1 MTAVSSD
8 ARSRTVL
15 VYSDDPVVRGRV
27 VTCVGRRPAPGVGT
41 IEFAEADTG
50 EGVVRAVR
58 HGRIDLCILDGEAW
72 PTGGMAICRQL
83 KEELDQCPPLLLL
96 IARRDDRWLGTW
108 SRADAMVAH
117 PLNPVEVAAAVV
129 ALLAPTVA
137 GPLSAPGRP

>member
-15 VYSDDPVVRGRV
+15 VYSDDPVVRERV
-27 VTCVGRRPAPGVGT
+27 LTCVGRRPAPGLGT
-41 IEFAEADTG
+41 IDFAEADTG

-83 KEELDQCPPLLLL
+83 RDELDHCPPLLLL
-96 IARRDDRWLGTW
+96 IGRRDDVWLGTW
-108 SRADAMVAH
+108 SRADAMVTH
-117 PLNPVEVAAAVV
+117 PIDPVHITASAVQ
-129 ALLAPTVA
+129 LLTPTPA
-137 GPLSAPGRP
+137 GTLPPPRRA